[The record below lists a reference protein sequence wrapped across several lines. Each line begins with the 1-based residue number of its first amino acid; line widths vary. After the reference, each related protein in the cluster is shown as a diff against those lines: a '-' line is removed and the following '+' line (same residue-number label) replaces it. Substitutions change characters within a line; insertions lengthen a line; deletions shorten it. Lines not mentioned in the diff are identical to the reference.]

1 MGRIKIRSIYGKTLE
16 SRAAIPKII
25 ELAKTFKDIDA
36 LILSCVDDPAVP
48 ELKEQFDIPVIGA
61 GSSVAALA
69 ARYGRR
75 AGVLGITEYA
85 PEPYEHI
92 FGKDLINLGKPDGV
106 NHTLD
111 LMTDA
116 GKESVVRLAMRLK
129 RAGADSIALACTG
142 MSTIRVAELLSR
154 ETGLPV
160 IDPVTAEGLMTYY
173 EYIKTL

>member
-1 MGRIKIRSIYGKTLE
+1 
-16 SRAAIPKII
+16 
-25 ELAKTFKDIDA
+25 
-36 LILSCVDDPAVP
+36 
-48 ELKEQFDIPVIGA
+48 
-61 GSSVAALA
+61 
-69 ARYGRR
+69 
-75 AGVLGITEYA
+75 
-85 PEPYEHI
+85 
-92 FGKDLINLGKPDGV
+92 
-106 NHTLD
+106 
-111 LMTDA
+111 MTDA